1 MMGLDNPVHIG
12 FLLVILLLVFGAK
25 RLPEMGQSLGA
36 GLRGFKDS
44 LSGEAP
50 GTQPELRDGPNTL
63 QSRRR
68 RRGRAHCPAAGRAYA
83 GRPGRVEHTKR
94 SRRGTLAMQMPGAIA
109 LRRFRPISHD
119 TRLSAVDHLDELR
132 TRLIVSLVALAVA
145 FGVCFWQNHELL
157 HLVNQPLANQTQ
169 QQVRE
174 GHGPLGATY
183 LVQESAR
190 DLAQDLGTVVGVLR
204 AQPHTAAVSTALAH
218 VQSSLRRDITR
229 LSAPPEGN
237 RPVTLGI
244 GEPFTST
251 VTVTFIFALIL
262 SLPVLLLQAYG
273 FFMPAFEPEE
283 RRRMLPV
290 TFAIPLLFAAGVT
303 FGYLVVLPASL
314 HFFQNFNSDQFNVL
328 VQASQYYKFA
338 ATILLAMGLVFQ
350 VPVAIIAVTRAGL
363 VTTRQLRRNRRYALL
378 ACGLVAAVLPG
389 DAVTLLLETLPLYL
403 LFELSMIVAAFAE
416 RR

>member
-1 MMGLDNPVHIG
+1 
-12 FLLVILLLVFGAK
+12 
-25 RLPEMGQSLGA
+25 
-36 GLRGFKDS
+36 
-44 LSGEAP
+44 
-50 GTQPELRDGPNTL
+50 
-63 QSRRR
+63 
-68 RRGRAHCPAAGRAYA
+68 
-83 GRPGRVEHTKR
+83 
-94 SRRGTLAMQMPGAIA
+94 MPGAIA

-119 TRLSAVDHLDELR
+119 TRLTVVDHLDELR
-132 TRLIVSLVALAVA
+132 TRMIVSLVALAAA
-145 FGVCFWQNHELL
+145 FGICFWQNHELL

-169 QQVRE
+169 QQVRQ

-183 LVQESAR
+183 SVQQSAR
-190 DLAQDLGTVVGVLR
+190 DIAQQLGTVIGVLR
-204 AQPHTAAVSTALAH
+204 AEPHTAAVSASLAH
-218 VQSSLRRDITR
+218 AQSSLRRDVAR
-229 LSAPPEGN
+229 LSTAPQGN

-273 FFMPAFEPEE
+273 FFMPAFDREQ

-290 TFAIPLLFAAGVT
+290 TFAIPVLFATGVG
-303 FGYLVVLPASL
+303 FGYLVVLPAAL

-338 ATILLAMGLVFQ
+338 ATVLLAMGLLFQ

-363 VTTRQLRRNRRYALL
+363 VTPRQLRRNRRYAVL

-389 DAVTLLLETLPLYL
+389 DAITML
-403 LFELSMIVAAFAE
+403 
-416 RR
+416 